1 MAVFFF
7 KTLTENTLKSK
18 FKTLHARIRFCLAVL
33 LVPLLTTC
41 LAASMESPETPKEW
55 TPDSPDFRAFYG
67 WNDELGEWRMELLR
81 ASTEPAIAL
90 HTFTPKTDA
99 PCAGTLFLLHGYL
112 EHTALRVP
120 LAAAGVSRNWLVAG
134 YDLPGHGLSGG
145 SPSTVASFAEYRE
158 AFDRV
163 LRSRDWPKPW
173 RVIAHSTGCTSAL
186 MYVQQNG
193 NPFELVIMEA
203 PLLRSYRWKLSM
215 ATLRVASLF
224 KKTLPRRVG
233 GIAKDQTLY
242 KLIKKDPL
250 SPDKMPIS
258 WCFALRDFVGTLDAW
273 EPMEGEFIVMQGEND
288 TVVDGAYNIPFLRER
303 LSSLEA
309 ITIPEGTHVL
319 LRHESPAGD
328 RARAIVERSWSR
340 E

>member
-1 MAVFFF
+1 MF
-7 KTLTENTLKSK
+7 KTLFTR
-18 FKTLHARIRFCLAVL
+18 FQFCLAVL
-33 LVPLLTTC
+33 LIPLLTTS
-41 LAASMESPETPKEW
+41 LAASLESVETPKEW

-67 WNDELGEWRMELLR
+67 WNDELGEWRMQMLH
-81 ASTEPAIAL
+81 ASTDSAIAL
-90 HTFTPKTDA
+90 HTFTPIADA
-99 PCAGTLFLLHGYL
+99 PYAGTLFLLHGYL

-120 LAAAGVSRNWLVAG
+120 LATDGVSRNWLVAG
-134 YDLPGHGLSGG
+134 FDLPGHGLSGG
-145 SPSTVASFAEYRE
+145 SPFTVDNFAEYRE

-173 RVIAHSTGCTSAL
+173 RVIAHSTGCTSTL

-215 ATLRVASLF
+215 ATLRVANF
-224 KKTLPRRVG
+224 FMKTLPRRVG
-233 GIAKDQTLY
+233 GITKDQALY

-250 SPDKMPIS
+250 STDRMPIS
-258 WCFALRDFVGTLDAW
+258 WCFALRDFVGTLDTW
-273 EPMEGEFIVMQGEND
+273 EAMQGEFIVIQGEND

-303 LSSLEA
+303 LRSLEV
-309 ITIPEGTHVL
+309 ITIPEGTHIL

-328 RARAIVERSWSR
+328 HARAIVERSWSR